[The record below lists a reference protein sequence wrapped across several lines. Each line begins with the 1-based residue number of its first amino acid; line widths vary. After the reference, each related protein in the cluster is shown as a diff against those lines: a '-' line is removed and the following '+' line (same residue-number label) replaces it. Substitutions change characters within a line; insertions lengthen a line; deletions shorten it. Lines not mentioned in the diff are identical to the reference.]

1 MTGRKPADPAA
12 RLSLLRAARENAK
25 PDDELNANEMAA
37 ALGMTWRNLRL
48 TIDDDNALPVM
59 ARGGEGIAWQFNAV
73 AVLDYMIAKCEALLA
88 DRAKRATKME
98 RLSGLKLQDSSD
110 KPVKGKRR
118 AAAAPPPVEAPM
130 SSTELREIGQAQL
143 TAHKLQELQ
152 GKLVVAEPMRRF
164 LADYHSTMQG
174 ETLGLLGKID
184 PGGQLPAAVRL
195 NIEDSMRTLLVNL
208 QGRMDRFLAGYSDR
222 SAALT

>member
-1 MTGRKPADPAA
+1 
-12 RLSLLRAARENAK
+12 
-25 PDDELNANEMAA
+25 MAA

-48 TIDDDNALPVM
+48 TIDDDAALPVM

-73 AVLDYMIAKCEALLA
+73 AVLDYMIGKCEALLA
-88 DRAKRATKME
+88 ERVERAGKLE
-98 RLSGLKLQDSSD
+98 RLSGLQLNTKADA
-110 KPVKGKRR
+110 PAKRR
-118 AAAAPPPVEAPM
+118 RGKVEPVAQAPITASEA
-130 SSTELREIGQAQL
+130 RDIGQAQL
-143 TAHKLQELQ
+143 TAHKLKEMQ

-208 QGRMDRFLAGYSDR
+208 QSRMDRFLAGYSDR
-222 SAALT
+222 SAA

>member
-25 PDDELNANEMAA
+25 PDDELNANEMAG

-48 TIDDDNALPVM
+48 TIDDDADLPVV

-73 AVLDYMIAKCEALLA
+73 AVLDHMIAKCEAMLA
-88 DRAKRATKME
+88 DRAKRATKLE
-98 RLSGLKLQDSSD
+98 RLSGLRLQDSD
-110 KPVKGKRR
+110 AKPAKGRRR
-118 AAAAPPPVEAPM
+118 AATAPPPIEAPM

-143 TAHKLQELQ
+143 TAHKLKEMQ
-152 GKLVVAEPMRRF
+152 GKLVVADPMRRF
-164 LADYHSTMQG
+164 LADYHTTMQA

-184 PGGQLPAAVRL
+184 PGGQLPAPVRL

-208 QGRMDRFLAGYSDR
+208 QGRMERFLAGYSDR
-222 SAALT
+222 SAA